1 MYYRDKRIERQMC
14 WLVAIFRCLFPLNY
28 VAQIYGILLSQF
40 RKIKKSIPQV
50 SYQGFWTMIIIKPL
64 NEILILCKVWSTL
77 KYNSISSIISSR
89 VLIIMLVLKTL
100 ASNLRY
106 DPVQHHIYIR
116 LALYPSIS
124 LVCTLN
130 IYIFISLKD

>member
-1 MYYRDKRIERQMC
+1 MYYRDKRIETQRC

-64 NEILILCKVWSTL
+64 NEICWNVVEFVHYHIKITSNLIPWFINHHGKKKPGLESVVWSYITSFL
-77 KYNSISSIISSR
+77 LGIWRAFLFLQYVWQWFYYCAKTYGII
-89 VLIIMLVLKTL
+89 
-100 ASNLRY
+100 
-106 DPVQHHIYIR
+106 
-116 LALYPSIS
+116 
-124 LVCTLN
+124 
-130 IYIFISLKD
+130 